1 MGANGARAAHDRS
14 RLTVWAERALD
25 AWATLV
31 RDTVR
36 TGWRGGRVLDGPG
49 GKPAAAWPLAH
60 VLWAAAEVR
69 ALGADPP
76 IATLDEA
83 LGTLRSGDGYVAVPR
98 DKRYFDD
105 NAWLGLAF
113 LRVGAVL
120 SEQGWRDRADRLARF
135 VTNGEDPEGGVRW
148 VEGSSSRNTC
158 STASAAWL
166 VLETD
171 GEDARPI
178 ATRWLDWL
186 DTMLRRADGLYGDRI
201 DRGVVHDEV
210 WTYNQGAA
218 LAATRLLG
226 RPTAP
231 LRSAIFARWSVDDLW
246 REPPAFAA
254 IAYRA
259 LLDAPDPADVVERW
273 DPYLERLHAE
283 ARGSD
288 GWYTGCGVGR
298 YDERPTIDQA
308 AVAQLFALR
317 AAVTSD
323 APRSPA

>member
-1 MGANGARAAHDRS
+1 M
-14 RLTVWAERALD
+14 WAELALD
-25 AWATLV
+25 AWVALV

-36 TGWRGGRVLDGPG
+36 RRWDRSRVLDGPG

-60 VLWAAAEVR
+60 ILWAAAEIR
-69 ALGADPP
+69 ALGGNPP
-76 IATLDEA
+76 IEELDNA
-83 LGTLRSGDGYVAVPR
+83 LGRLRSRDGYLAVPR

-113 LRVGAVL
+113 LRLSVVL
-120 SEQGWRDRADRLARF
+120 DQPAWQERARGLARF
-135 VTNGEDPEGGVRW
+135 VMQGEDPDGGVRW

-166 VLETD
+166 VQAA
-171 GEDARPI
+171 GEPDAPTVAGRWL
-178 ATRWLDWL
+178 RWLDA
-186 DTMLRRADGLYGDRI
+186 TLRRPDGLYADRI
-201 DRGVVHDEV
+201 ENGVVHDEA

-231 LRSAIFARWSVDDLW
+231 LRAAILKRWSPDDLW

-259 LLDAPDPADVVERW
+259 LLEDPDPTDAVERW
-273 DPYLERLHAE
+273 DPYLERLRADAHE
-283 ARGSD
+283 PN
-288 GWYTGCGVGR
+288 GWYTGGGVGR
-298 YDERPTIDQA
+298 YDEHPMIDQA
-308 AVAQLFALR
+308 AVIQLFALR
-317 AAVTSD
+317 ATVTSG
-323 APRSPA
+323 ARRSPA